1 MSGFRYGRL
10 TATDH
15 EKFAP
20 ASDIDL
26 FLYGLDEQEAIRK
39 IKQIEKS
46 VRDTIL
52 SEVTVVR
59 TKNAI
64 TICEFNVGAAAPR
77 QLVVLNPTR

>member
-1 MSGFRYGRL
+1 MSP
-10 TATDH
+10 DH

-26 FLYGLDEQEAIRK
+26 FLYGLNEQEAIEK
-39 IKQIEKS
+39 IKQIETS

-64 TICEFNVGAAAPR
+64 TICELKKIKKFYDFE
-77 QLVVLNPTR
+77 